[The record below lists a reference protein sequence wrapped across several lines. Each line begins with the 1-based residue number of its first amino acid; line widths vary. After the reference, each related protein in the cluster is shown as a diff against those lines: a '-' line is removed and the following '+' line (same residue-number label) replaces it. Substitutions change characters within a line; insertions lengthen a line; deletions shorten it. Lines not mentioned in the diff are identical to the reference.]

1 MVQTAL
7 VCVEELNTR
16 SREPFSTSYDEL
28 HTHGTTVHM
37 SILSSRFMRRV
48 QIMPTSCLARFTGS
62 QCHRAYPTDPCR
74 ARGVGNGTAS
84 NHANPLGTARMRS
97 TARWAASRH
106 EHRARRR
113 ITRSSFELVS
123 TLSAAAHAH
132 HTMAADDT
140 HRAKALAKLLLPAK
154 LMQPPFAST
163 CAECSNPAL
172 RRACEG
178 QCRSQGGF

>member
-74 ARGVGNGTAS
+74 ARGVGNGKAS
-84 NHANPLGTARMRS
+84 KHASPMRTARMRS
-97 TARWAASRH
+97 ASSWAASRH
-106 EHRARRR
+106 KSRAHRRV
-113 ITRSSFELVS
+113 TTSSSWLVS
-123 TLSAAAHAH
+123 TRSAAAHAL
-132 HTMAADDT
+132 HTQPAEAAY
-140 HRAKALAKLLLPAK
+140 RAKALTKLLLAAK
-154 LMQPPFAST
+154 LEQPPFAGT
-163 CAECSNPAL
+163 PAECSNQTL
-172 RRACEG
+172 W
-178 QCRSQGGF
+178 

>member
-16 SREPFSTSYDEL
+16 SREPFSTSCDEL
-28 HTHGTTVHM
+28 HTYGTTVHM
-37 SILSSRFMRRV
+37 SICSSRFMRRV
-48 QIMPTSCLARFTGS
+48 QIMPTSCLARFTES
-62 QCHRAYPTDPCR
+62 QCHRAYSTDPCR

-113 ITRSSFELVS
+113 ITRPSFRLVN
-123 TLSAAAHAH
+123 TVSAAAHAH
-132 HTMAADDT
+132 HTQPTGAT
-140 HRAKALAKLLLPAK
+140 HRAKALATPLLAAK
-154 LMQPPFAST
+154 LEQPPFAGT
-163 CAECSNPAL
+163 PAECSNRTL
-172 RRACEG
+172 W
-178 QCRSQGGF
+178 